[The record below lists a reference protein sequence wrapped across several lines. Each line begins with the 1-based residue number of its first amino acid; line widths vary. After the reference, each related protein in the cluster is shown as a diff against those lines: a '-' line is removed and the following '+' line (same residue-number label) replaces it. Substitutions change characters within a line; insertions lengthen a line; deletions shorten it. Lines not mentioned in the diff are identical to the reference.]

1 VERAQANYDSSAA
14 DIHDLE
20 RQIAQQEN
28 AISILIGAF
37 PQEIVRGR
45 PLTDQITP
53 ETPVGSTTALLQ
65 RRPDIQ
71 QSEQN
76 MMAANAEIGVAMA
89 DYFPKIGLSSFLGA
103 EGLAVADTVQTFGVW
118 NLALSAAGPI
128 YSGGRLEAAYR
139 QRQAFW
145 DETIAQ
151 YKQKVLAAF
160 QETSDALIARKTL
173 AARRT
178 ALASQV
184 VALERSAGL
193 ALDRYENGRASY
205 FEVLEAQQ
213 LLFPAQDEL
222 ARNQRDQLIAV
233 VNLYKALG
241 GGWNAGE
248 PAATPEAKPLQ
259 AQVEVEV
266 ETGE

>member
-1 VERAQANYDSSAA
+1 MESRSVTERSTHNTTLPFTRFLAGHA
-14 DIHDLE
+14 DYTPVLFGE
-20 RQIAQQEN
+20 RRRETSWSHQIATAAVFTSALMTYAAHPKNILVNPGVEM
-28 AISILIGAF
+28 IKSIPSI
-37 PQEIVRGR
+37 
-45 PLTDQITP
+45 
-53 ETPVGSTTALLQ
+53 
-65 RRPDIQ
+65 
-71 QSEQN
+71 
-76 MMAANAEIGVAMA
+76 
-89 DYFPKIGLSSFLGA
+89 
-103 EGLAVADTVQTFGVW
+103 
-118 NLALSAAGPI
+118 
-128 YSGGRLEAAYR
+128 
-139 QRQAFW
+139 W

-184 VALERSAGL
+184 MALERSAGL

-259 AQVEVEV
+259 AQVEVE
-266 ETGE
+266 TGE